1 MLFESLGVTNSELF
15 VLLFLGLGP
24 VRIGLAWLNLA
35 KELTQQERLR
45 VSLRVLWV
53 GLVMVLGIMVLGFL
67 TIRNIAPQ
75 REFLVIGAAVVLIV
89 SSLVHRSPQ
98 PSPVPG
104 ELPGQKVMRM
114 AVYPLVIPT
123 MINPAG
129 LGLLMIAA
137 AYIRDIAEY
146 FTFFGIVALVFLINF
161 GIMLL
166 FGRFNKG
173 LSVAVTQLVGEV
185 FAILLVTLG
194 IFFILRA
201 LSNLGVITL
210 LIN

>member
-1 MLFESLGVTNSELF
+1 MN
-15 VLLFLGLGP
+15 
-24 VRIGLAWLNLA
+24 IA
-35 KELTQQERLR
+35 KELTPQERFR
-45 VSLRVLWV
+45 VSFRVLWV
-53 GLVMVLGIMVLGFL
+53 GLVMVLGIMILGIL

-89 SSLVHRSPQ
+89 STLVHRSPQ
-98 PSPVPG
+98 PSPAPG
-104 ELPGQKVMRM
+104 ELPGQKALRM
-114 AVYPLVIPT
+114 AVYPLVVPT

-137 AYIRDIAEY
+137 AYVRDLTAY
-146 FTFFGIVALVFLINF
+146 LTFFGIVALVFLINF

-166 FGRFNKG
+166 LGRFNKG
-173 LSVAVTQLVGEV
+173 ASVAVTQLVGEV

-201 LSNLGVITL
+201 LSNLGIITL
-210 LIN
+210 QLN